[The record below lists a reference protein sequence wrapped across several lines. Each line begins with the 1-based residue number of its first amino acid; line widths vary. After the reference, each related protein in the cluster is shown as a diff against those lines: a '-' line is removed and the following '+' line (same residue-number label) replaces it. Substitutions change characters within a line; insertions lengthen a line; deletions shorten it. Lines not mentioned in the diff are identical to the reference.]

1 VPPSR
6 RSLPGPPLSLSFPGP
21 PLSLSLP
28 ARPQT
33 RSLPAPAL
41 ITSAP
46 ADPTMTS
53 SPDVPLITPEP
64 TIVAGMPKHIGGGAA
79 EAPADTAAPTTST
92 PGISHFSRLS
102 DAPATVAAA
111 ESGAGQIL
119 RDAGLNVVW
128 FDCRVIESLDDPT
141 DFCRQPLSPAE
152 ILLRL
157 LPENSRHG
165 IADDAFGFAV
175 PPVLAS
181 IYYQHAVLLA
191 ASTGYGVPGILAC
204 VIAHELGHLLLGP
217 RSHSE
222 IGIMRG
228 HWGRNELR
236 LIAWGGL
243 HFTPQQAKAIRAEAQ
258 MRMRR
263 ETTGIIVASSV
274 DYDGRR

>member
-1 VPPSR
+1 MKTKLKQQICGGPGAFNRKRVLWLGLSR
-6 RSLPGPPLSLSFPGP
+6 RIVLLLLVAAIFDYCSAFSV
-21 PLSLSLP
+21 
-28 ARPQT
+28 
-33 RSLPAPAL
+33 RSET
-41 ITSAP
+41 I
-46 ADPTMTS
+46 PTVRVRVVNYTQA
-53 SPDVPLITPEP
+53 T
-64 TIVAGMPKHIGGGAA
+64 
-79 EAPADTAAPTTST
+79 
-92 PGISHFSRLS
+92 
-102 DAPATVAAA
+102 PATVAAA

-128 FDCRVIESLDDPT
+128 SDCRVIESLDDPT
-141 DFCRQPLSPAE
+141 EFCRQPLSPAE

-191 ASTGYGVPGILAC
+191 ASTGYGLPGILAC

-243 HFTPQQAKAIRAEAQ
+243 HFTPQQGKAIRAEAQ
-258 MRMRR
+258 VRMRR